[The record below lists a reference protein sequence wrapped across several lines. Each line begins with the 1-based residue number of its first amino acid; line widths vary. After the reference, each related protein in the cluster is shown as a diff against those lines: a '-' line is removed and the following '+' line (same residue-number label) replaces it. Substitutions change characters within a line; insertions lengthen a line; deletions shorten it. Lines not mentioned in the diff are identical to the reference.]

1 MLHCKDNDII
11 PEAGHPFSEDKLN
24 REPIAQ
30 MLTRLIDNLSHSG
43 AVIAL
48 DGEWGVGKTTFVRMW
63 KQSLVDSEYRT
74 LYFNA
79 WESDYIDD
87 PLIALLGELKD
98 VVGDNSRFKSLAANG
113 GKVALRFG
121 AEIVKGV
128 VQKYIGVDSD
138 AIKATI
144 DETANVFSNQVDQ
157 YKEQKLELQEF
168 KTKLSEYVAFES
180 NDKPIVFFI
189 DELDRCNPFFAV
201 KLLERIKHLFEV
213 PNIIFVLA
221 VNINQLQF
229 AIQGYF
235 GSSNLNGREYIKRF
249 VDFEFR
255 LPVPDI
261 EKYLDFICE
270 KNDFDSYFKSSGR
283 NSFYD
288 VEDKPET
295 FRSIAKDLIACSRMN
310 FRSVNRLISLFR
322 IAISTF
328 PANSYIHI
336 DLVFLLCYLKFE
348 NPKIY
353 INITEGNYKIQE
365 LIDEIEEAL
374 PASIFESKDYNMS
387 DRHIAF
393 AIASLLLCY
402 NYSSRMIEREAD
414 FKGTPKEG
422 SRFDTYPIKTKRLKK
437 ELLEEALYYRR
448 NGARGYYQDGLT
460 MITSRIDLLQ
470 AYGR

>member
-1 MLHCKDNDII
+1 M

-30 MLTRLIDNLSHSG
+30 MLTRLIDNLSNSG

-63 KQSLVDSEYRT
+63 KQSLVDNEYRT

-98 VVGDNSRFKSLAANG
+98 VVGDNSKFKSLAANG

-121 AEIVKGV
+121 AEIIKGA
-128 VQKYIGVDSD
+128 VQRCTGVDSD

-144 DETANVFSNQVDQ
+144 DETANIFSNQIDH
-157 YKEQKLELQEF
+157 YKEQKSELQEF
-168 KTKLSEYVAFES
+168 KTKLSEYVAFKS

-189 DELDRCNPFFAV
+189 DELDRCNPLFAV

-221 VNINQLQF
+221 VNIDQLQF

-235 GSSNLNGREYIKRF
+235 GSPNLNGREYIKRF
-249 VDFEFR
+249 IDFEFK

-261 EKYLDFICE
+261 GKYLDFICE
-270 KNDFDSYFKSSGR
+270 RCDFESYFQGSDH
-283 NSFYD
+283 NSYYD
-288 VEDKPET
+288 VENKPET
-295 FRSIAKDLIACSRMN
+295 FRSIAKDLIGCSRMN

-322 IAISTF
+322 LAINTF
-328 PANSYIHI
+328 PANSYINI
-336 DLVFLLCYLKFE
+336 DLVFLLCYLKFVS
-348 NPKIY
+348 PKLY
-353 INITEGNYKIQE
+353 VNIEKGNYKIQE
-365 LIDEIEEAL
+365 LIDELEDAL

-414 FKGTPKEG
+414 FKGTPEEG
-422 SRFDTYPIKTKRLKK
+422 RNFESYPIQTKRLKK
-437 ELLEEALYYRR
+437 ELLDEALHYRK